1 MSYWIN
7 LEGFKTSEDEGG
19 EGWRLWE
26 FNLIRRCQPDALK
39 GLLLLY
45 RDFRLEDQTA
55 LFKALEETDELA
67 ILWIYDEKAEG
78 IPWALRA
85 TSHGLRTRLTAF
97 FQFNELLKTIGHKAL
112 LIVGNHNEVLTAL
125 RQQAYPYDA
134 IYFNRFFDHAG
145 RAIEAEALASGV
157 KVFPQEDVMIFRPS
171 EILKKDGTPYQMFTP
186 YYRQWLDRFIR
197 TSVSTERQVL
207 KPRAKSAALE
217 IESLSLVLELV
228 SALDPEPEHPVLK
241 GGYDL
246 MKSKWH
252 TFLEERLIQYSSNR
266 DIPALQGTSGMSVYL
281 NTGML
286 SPRQFVAELIRY
298 PGHDPVLRQ
307 YVWREFYTQLLY
319 HHPHVLE
326 TSMRPEYAAVR
337 WETNPDYFEAWRQG
351 QTGVPIVDA
360 AMRCLNQ
367 EGKMHNRL
375 RMVAASYLVKDL
387 HVNWQLGEQYFFEQL
402 ADSEPA
408 LNNGGWQWS
417 ASTGTDA
424 QPYFRV
430 FNPWQQSLR
439 YDEAAAFMKMWLP
452 EVEHAP
458 AALFHKPGGLA
469 AYGYPEVIVDHG
481 AAVRMTKALY
491 QEARQAYFGIAKEE

>member
-1 MSYWIN
+1 M
-7 LEGFKTSEDEGG
+7 
-19 EGWRLWE
+19 
-26 FNLIRRCQPDALK
+26 K

-55 LFKALEETDELA
+55 LFKALEETDELV
-67 ILWIYDEKAEG
+67 ILWIYDEKEEG
-78 IPWALRA
+78 IPWALRE

-97 FQFNELLKTIGHKAL
+97 WHFNELLKTIDHQAL
-112 LIVGNHNEVLTAL
+112 LVVGTYKEVLTVL
-125 RQQAYPYDA
+125 RHQVYPFDA
-134 IYFNRFFDHAG
+134 IYFNRFYDHAG
-145 RAIEAEALASGV
+145 KAIEAEAAATGARV
-157 KVFPQEDVMIFRPS
+157 CPHEDIMIFRPS

-186 YYRQWLDRFIR
+186 YFRQWLDRLIR
-197 TSVSTERQVL
+197 TPVSGEKPERL
-207 KPRAKSAALE
+207 IRAKSAGLTSA
-217 IESLSLVLELV
+217 SLTHVLEPV
-228 SALDPEPEHPVLK
+228 SEFDLEPEHPVLK
-241 GGYDL
+241 GGYNL
-246 MKSKWH
+246 MKSKWR
-252 TFLEERLIQYSSNR
+252 TFLEDRLIKYSEHR
-266 DIPALQGTSGMSVYL
+266 DFPTLQGTSGMSVYL

-286 SPRQFVAELIRY
+286 SPRQFVSELIQY
-298 PGHDPVLRQ
+298 PGHEPLLRQ
-307 YVWREFYTQLLY
+307 YVWREFYMQLLS
-319 HHPHVLE
+319 HHPHVLD
-326 TSMRPEYAAVR
+326 SAMRPEYAAVR

-367 EGKMHNRL
+367 EGRMHNRL

-452 EVEHAP
+452 EVRSAP
-458 AALFHKPGGLA
+458 AALFHKPDGLA
-469 AYGYPEVIVDHG
+469 VYGYPKVIADHG
-481 AAVRMTKALY
+481 ASVRMTKALY
-491 QEARQAYFGIAKEE
+491 QEARQAYFSNTKGK